1 MQYAWHKLP
10 DFLRENGYQE
20 PTDPLNLP
28 LQMAFGVKEPVFAW
42 IYRHPAYLADF
53 NTFMRLQRSGRA
65 NWLDYYPLDK
75 DFENCSD
82 AKDSV
87 TFVDIG
93 GALGHEIEAIHS
105 RYPKIPGRL
114 ILQDLAVN
122 TDQVSKT
129 DVLEPMAHDFFTPQP
144 VKGNECSDRAILLQR
159 HNSWLSIN
167 IDSRF

>member
-1 MQYAWHKLP
+1 MP
-10 DFLRENGYQE
+10 EFLRENRYQE

-42 IYRHPAYLADF
+42 IYRHPAYFADF

-75 DFENCSD
+75 DIASLSEEQ
-82 AKDSV
+82 DSAL
-87 TFVDIG
+87 FVDIG
-93 GALGHEIEAIHS
+93 GALGHEIEAIQN

-114 ILQDLAVN
+114 ILQDLPVN

-129 DVLEPMAHDFFTPQP
+129 ETLEPMAHDFFTIQP
-144 VKGNECSDRAILLQR
+144 VKGNEDSHIAIPYCYPVSDP
-159 HNSWLSIN
+159 LST
-167 IDSRF
+167 DQYQ